1 MVKKVLFLAAVVYT
15 IALVIVTLVDLN
27 DVPSLGSSFD
37 DKIYHVL
44 AYVGLGF
51 LWITYVRP
59 SKSKRTFFYV
69 LGILLCFG
77 IFLELI
83 QNQVNSNRTF
93 DILDLFSNCVGISL
107 GTIVAKYCNIYKLNI
122 FKALFFLFIIN

>member
-107 GTIVAKYCNIYKLNI
+107 GTIVAKYYNIYKLNI

>member
-1 MVKKVLFLAAVVYT
+1 VVKKVLFLAAVVYT

-51 LWITYVRP
+51 LWLTYFRP
-59 SKSKRTFFYV
+59 IISKAGFLYV
-69 LGILLCFG
+69 LAVLLVFG
-77 IFLELI
+77 MFLELI
-83 QNQVNSNRTF
+83 QHQINSNRTF
-93 DILDLFSNCVGISL
+93 DILDLFSNCLGIVL
-107 GTIVAKYCNIYKLNI
+107 GTIVANYCNIYKLNI
-122 FKALFFLFIIN
+122 FKALFILFIIN